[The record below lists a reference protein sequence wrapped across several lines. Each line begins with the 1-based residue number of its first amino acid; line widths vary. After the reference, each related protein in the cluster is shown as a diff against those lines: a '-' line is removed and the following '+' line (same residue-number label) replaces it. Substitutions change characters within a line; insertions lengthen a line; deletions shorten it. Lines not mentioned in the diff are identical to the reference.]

1 MLAGEV
7 ISVSLSRLEAGAIN
21 HDDVTSSRSDR
32 DDATSSSKIGPQKE
46 PLS

>member
-32 DDATSSSKIGPQKE
+32 DDATSSKIGPQKE